1 MAAVLFGAFCGGLA
15 GCSDRGIAAFPHWV
29 IEGAV
34 ISSTIANAISYW
46 YY

>member
-1 MAAVLFGAFCGGLA
+1 MAAVLAGAFLGSFATCM
-15 GCSDRGIAAFPHWV
+15 DRDFAPFPHWV
-29 IEGAV
+29 LEGAI